1 MKLRS
6 LIDTGSEL
14 TIISKRIYDSLK
26 YKNPL
31 KRSNVSLHS
40 ANGEAMKTLGNVNLG
55 FKMAGLKFQHDFLVV
70 SDLSRNVI
78 IGRDFLVQN
87 EARLYFDLM
96 KMRIKNVY
104 IPLERDTHVASIT
117 RLQRLQKLKPHTA
130 YLLQAKVSKHVP
142 YFGEGVFQFQPAL
155 KGFVYNQ
162 PEIEISAS
170 LIKMEGEHCFPVQ
183 VINRSN
189 KIMRLKRGQVLGN
202 IERIS
207 EVNVMENYQINNS
220 QNRTQRT
227 HVTEQQF
234 KEAIK
239 TEEKIR
245 TPVSELLLKNRD
257 IFAFNDLDLKRTDL
271 LEADVDTGSA
281 RPINL
286 KPYRTPI
293 MQRSVVS
300 KTIDDLLEAGLIR
313 RSDSPW
319 NFPVV
324 LVDKKGD
331 SPDQLPT
338 KRMCIDFRLLNKC
351 ILPKSQPIPL
361 IDDILSEL
369 KGTTFFTTLDLRSGF
384 HQIPLTEEGAKRC
397 AFSCFKGKFEFAVLP
412 FGLNTSSSI
421 FQRCINKLLRGY
433 EEFCIAYIDD
443 ILIHTKGSLEDHLR
457 HVSLIFERIRK
468 HSLRLKLA
476 KCQWAMTEL
485 TYLGFQV
492 NQHGVSPCQDKVQA
506 IKLLQPPT
514 TVREVRGLLGMV
526 GWYRRFIPEF
536 SQTSEPLISL
546 TKKYARFKWD
556 DKCQSA
562 FEQLKADLTVVP
574 LLAYPDPNKP
584 YILYTD
590 ASKNCI
596 GSVLVQECEGEM
608 WIPGIKDEK
617 PIYFLS
623 HKMSESQIRS
633 YSVTEKELF
642 AIHYSLNKLHFY
654 LHNAEFVIKTDHKP
668 LEYLFTAFTNSRRI
682 TAWAVNVNSYRC
694 RLEYL
699 PGTANICADLL
710 SRSSPREDK
719 DAEQIPDIS
728 ERALEVMVLNT
739 NDFNPTDYIALEP
752 LSESEDEHVL
762 PTLEN
767 FDVSFEQNKDDDLVL
782 IKNKLESG
790 SADTKTYKSFMIQE
804 NLLYYISQ
812 VDDDPVLRLYI
823 PKHLKRHV
831 IDQFHMSGGHFS
843 VDKTFRIIKEKYFW
857 PHMYKEIHEAIRLC
871 ETCITTNLQQ
881 KKAPV
886 QHTSIPPYPM
896 AALQLDLSGPHSKT
910 LSGNLY
916 IATFVCMYSGWLECF
931 SLPDKSS
938 QSVIECLLD
947 EVIPRHSVPLSICTD
962 NGQEFRSKAFEDTLK
977 KLNIHHMLTSVYAPS
992 SNGTVERSH
1001 RTLNLILS
1009 KLMRDQV
1016 DSWDLHLNHALLAM
1030 RTTVSKTTLHSP
1042 FKLLYNRDATLPLDN
1057 LLRPRRK
1064 THSEDYHEITLQNMH
1079 RQFMEVLR
1087 NTQNAKRKRNIY
1099 ANKNRTNTE
1108 FNIGDSVYLKNHT
1121 KSTKLAKNWRTHFV
1135 ITHKMGPV
1143 SFVLRNQLTGKTTKA
1158 HANSLRLAELQWK
1171 VPEPE
1176 GRALRQAQYVVPP
1189 LPISADES
1197 ESLSSSES
1205 SDNTIIYDARD
1216 WKTRA
1221 VAKEKKIREDSG
1233 SEQDVPRFELRK
1245 RLRKRPKDMGP
1256 PVNNSSESD
1265 YESACSSKTISST
1278 ENQDHL
1284 QASADDGSNAG
1295 NDLNLNNDENMDEDE
1310 EMELNELSV
1319 STSKTKVVSKEK
1331 LRNVVRALAEII

>member
-1 MKLRS
+1 MSSPNSCLIKLQQLKLRS
-6 LIDTGSEL
+6 LVDTGSEL

-26 YKNPL
+26 YKDPI

-40 ANGEAMKTLGNVNLG
+40 ANGAMMKTLGTVSLG
-55 FKMAGLKFQHDFLVV
+55 FTIAGLKFQHEFLVV
-70 SDLSRNVI
+70 SDLNRNVI
-78 IGRDFLVQN
+78 IGRDFLVRN
-87 EARLYFDLM
+87 GARLYFDLM
-96 KMRIKNVY
+96 KMRIRNIY
-104 IPLERDTHVASIT
+104 IPLERDTHVASIS

-130 YLLQAKVSKHVP
+130 YVVKAKVAKYVP
-142 YFGEGVFQFQPAL
+142 YFEEGVFQFQPAL
-155 KGFVYNQ
+155 KGFIHDQ
-162 PEIEISAS
+162 PEIEISPS
-170 LIKMEGEHCFPVQ
+170 LFKMKGDHYFPVQ
-183 VINRSN
+183 IINRSN
-189 KIMRLKRGQVLGN
+189 KIIRLKRGQVLGN
-202 IERIS
+202 IERMS
-207 EVNVMENYQINNS
+207 EMNVIENVHINNMRDS
-220 QNRTQRT
+220 IQRTQ
-227 HVTEQQF
+227 VTEQQF
-234 KEAIK
+234 KEAIN
-239 TEEKIR
+239 TEETTR
-245 TPVSELLLKNRD
+245 TPVSELLLRNRD

-271 LEADVDTGSA
+271 LEADVDTGDA
-281 RPINL
+281 RPISL

-293 MQRSVVS
+293 MQREIVS

-324 LVDKKGD
+324 LVDKKAD
-331 SPDQLPT
+331 SPNQLPT

-384 HQIPLTEEGAKRC
+384 HQIPLTKEGAKRC
-397 AFSCFKGKFEFAVLP
+397 AFSCFKGKFEFQVLP

-421 FQRCINKLLRGY
+421 FQRCINKLLLGY

-468 HSLRLKLA
+468 HSLRLKLS
-476 KCQWAMTEL
+476 KCQWAMKEL

-492 NQHGVSPCQDKVQA
+492 NQYGVSPCQNKVRA

-536 SQTSEPLISL
+536 SQTSEPLINL

-562 FEQLKADLTVVP
+562 FEKLKSDLTVVP

-590 ASKNCI
+590 ASKSCI
-596 GSVLVQECEGEM
+596 GSVLIQECEGEM
-608 WIPGIKDEK
+608 WIPGIKNEK

-654 LHNAEFVIKTDHKP
+654 LHNADFVIKTDHKP

-694 RLEYL
+694 KLEYL

-710 SRSSPREDK
+710 SRSSPPEEEG
-719 DAEQIPDIS
+719 AEQIPDIS
-728 ERALEVMVLNT
+728 DRALEVMVLNT
-739 NDFNPTDYIALEP
+739 NDFNPADYIELEP
-752 LSESEDEHVL
+752 LSESQTERTL
-762 PTLEN
+762 PSLEG
-767 FDVSFEQNKDDDLVL
+767 FDILLEQNKDEDLIL
-782 IKNKLESG
+782 IKNNLESG
-790 SADTKTYKSFMIQE
+790 SADTKAYKSFMIQDG
-804 NLLYYISQ
+804 LLYYISQ
-812 VDDDPVLRLYI
+812 VDDDPLLRLYI
-823 PKHLKRHV
+823 PKHLTRHV

-843 VDKTFRIIKEKYFW
+843 VDKTFMVIKEKYFW
-857 PHMYKEIHEAIRLC
+857 PHMYKEIYKVIRSC
-871 ETCITTNLQQ
+871 ETCITTNMQQ

-886 QHTSIPPYPM
+886 QHTSMPPYPM

-916 IATFVCMYSGWLECF
+916 IATFICMYSGWLECF
-931 SLPDKSS
+931 CLPDKSS

-977 KLNIHHMLTSVYAPS
+977 KLNIHHILTSVYAPR
-992 SNGTVERSH
+992 SNGSVERSH
-1001 RTLNLILS
+1001 KSLNQILS
-1009 KLMRDQV
+1009 KLMKDQV
-1016 DSWDLHLNHALLAM
+1016 DSWDLHLNQALLAM

-1064 THSEDYHEITLQNMH
+1064 THSQDYHEITLQNMH
-1079 RQFMEVLR
+1079 KQFMEVVK

-1121 KSTKLAKNWRTHFV
+1121 KSTKLAKNWKTHFV
-1135 ITHKMGPV
+1135 ITDKMGPV
-1143 SFVLRNQLTGKTTKA
+1143 SFVLRHQLTGKTTKA
-1158 HANSLRLAELQWK
+1158 HADSMRPAQLEWEI
-1171 VPEPE
+1171 PEPE
-1176 GRALRQAQYVVPP
+1176 GRILRKAQYVVPP
-1189 LPISADES
+1189 VIHSAEQS
-1197 ESLSSSES
+1197 ESFSSSDD
-1205 SDNTIIYDARD
+1205 SDKTIIYDAEA
-1216 WKTRA
+1216 WKAKA
-1221 VAKEKKIREDSG
+1221 VAKKRKMRENSD

-1245 RLRKRPKDMGP
+1245 RLRKKGREELDSPNDR
-1256 PVNNSSESD
+1256 NSNDESESTPSPSNHALTD
-1265 YESACSSKTISST
+1265 NESGQVSP
-1278 ENQDHL
+1278 HL
-1284 QASADDGSNAG
+1284 SADDSFSS
-1295 NDLNLNNDENMDEDE
+1295 DNDEATDECE
-1310 EMELNELSV
+1310 EMEVNEL
-1319 STSKTKVVSKEK
+1319 
-1331 LRNVVRALAEII
+1331 NVNTREV